1 MSANRYPHL
10 TAEGRIG
17 SLVLRNRFV
26 VTAMGA
32 GLGEE
37 DGTWGEAIRAYHE
50 EQAKGGV
57 GLIVTGVTGVAWPH
71 GASHKRQ
78 VGLSEDRFIPG
89 LAAVVK
95 ATHRH
100 DAKLAVQLHH
110 GGPGAHAALASGLPS
125 WTPSPLLPGNPAP
138 NVMLPDEVASSP
150 HAQKIG
156 ALQVMTLDD
165 IATVVSQFA
174 AAARRA
180 VAAGVDGI
188 EIHGGHGYLLSSFLS
203 PRKNRRTDAYGGTH
217 ENRARLLLEVIG
229 AIRAEVGSGFPL
241 WCKLDSREEGAEPA
255 ITIEDAAR
263 TAQMAEA
270 AGVNAI
276 TVTAVS
282 NPERPL
288 SATRGHTPMVPA
300 VNLPA
305 AARIKAAVRIPI
317 IASGRVELDV
327 AEAAITDGRLDFLS
341 MGRKL
346 LADPHL
352 PRKVLEG
359 RTEAVRPCIY
369 CSTCISSIVMGRH
382 IRCAVNPLTGFEAE
396 ARPVAG
402 PRQRVVVVGGGP
414 AGLEVARRLNLAG
427 HEVVLVEQED
437 RLGGTLRF
445 AALAYPENGAIL
457 EWLKAQVVTSG
468 VEVRLKTAAS
478 PQIVRDLSPDTV
490 VVATGAR
497 RSRPQIPGADLPHVF
512 SGDDLKGMMLGHRP
526 EATGPHLSWGSRLAL
541 AAGATLGLTANT
553 DFVRRA
559 SRWWMPL
566 GRRVVIVGGD
576 LVGLELAEFLSERRR
591 QVVVVDEAA
600 QFGRGLPYTRRAQLL
615 AGLVEH
621 GVGLWRGVAEIRIE
635 PNAVT
640 VETTE
645 GIRRAP
651 ADNVILAKGAT
662 GDLSL
667 AETLRASGLHVL
679 TAGDCLGVGFIEG
692 AIRGAAHVAEQITTA
707 SWEDQAPPRGHKQIT

>member
-203 PRKNRRTDAYGGTH
+203 PRKNRR
-217 ENRARLLLEVIG
+217 
-229 AIRAEVGSGFPL
+229 
-241 WCKLDSREEGAEPA
+241 
-255 ITIEDAAR
+255 
-263 TAQMAEA
+263 
-270 AGVNAI
+270 
-276 TVTAVS
+276 
-282 NPERPL
+282 
-288 SATRGHTPMVPA
+288 
-300 VNLPA
+300 
-305 AARIKAAVRIPI
+305 
-317 IASGRVELDV
+317 
-327 AEAAITDGRLDFLS
+327 DGRL
-341 MGRKL
+341 
-346 LADPHL
+346 
-352 PRKVLEG
+352 
-359 RTEAVRPCIY
+359 
-369 CSTCISSIVMGRH
+369 
-382 IRCAVNPLTGFEAE
+382 
-396 ARPVAG
+396 
-402 PRQRVVVVGGGP
+402 
-414 AGLEVARRLNLAG
+414 RR
-427 HEVVLVEQED
+427 
-437 RLGGTLRF
+437 
-445 AALAYPENGAIL
+445 YP
-457 EWLKAQVVTSG
+457 
-468 VEVRLKTAAS
+468 
-478 PQIVRDLSPDTV
+478 
-490 VVATGAR
+490 
-497 RSRPQIPGADLPHVF
+497 
-512 SGDDLKGMMLGHRP
+512 
-526 EATGPHLSWGSRLAL
+526 
-541 AAGATLGLTANT
+541 
-553 DFVRRA
+553 
-559 SRWWMPL
+559 
-566 GRRVVIVGGD
+566 
-576 LVGLELAEFLSERRR
+576 
-591 QVVVVDEAA
+591 
-600 QFGRGLPYTRRAQLL
+600 
-615 AGLVEH
+615 
-621 GVGLWRGVAEIRIE
+621 
-635 PNAVT
+635 
-640 VETTE
+640 
-645 GIRRAP
+645 
-651 ADNVILAKGAT
+651 
-662 GDLSL
+662 
-667 AETLRASGLHVL
+667 
-679 TAGDCLGVGFIEG
+679 
-692 AIRGAAHVAEQITTA
+692 
-707 SWEDQAPPRGHKQIT
+707 